1 MDFITWPQLWVVLG
15 ILFLI
20 AELLSVSFVFAF
32 LSVAAFVTALVTWL
46 GVTPGVS
53 TQLFAFAAVTLLTL
67 VTGRKPLRRWFESRT
82 RKQEYVESVGD
93 KATVVETIPASG
105 EGRIFYRGTEWTAV
119 SENDES
125 IMAGRPVVIR
135 RMEGSRVIVVLLNL
149 VAVHKPD

>member
-32 LSVAAFVTALVTWL
+32 LSVGAFVTALVTWL
-46 GVTPGVS
+46 GVTPEVS
-53 TQLFAFAAVTLLTL
+53 AQLFAFAAITLLTL

-119 SENDES
+119 SDNDES
-125 IMAGRPVVIR
+125 IMAGRPVVIKK
-135 RMEGSRVIVVLLNL
+135 MEGSRIIVVQMP
-149 VAVHKPD
+149 VESFQ